1 MRTDKTMIGVIGGT
15 GLNRMMGLVDAE
27 EVSVLTPYDSKAVSI
42 SCGDFAGSRLAF
54 LPRHGKGH
62 IVPPHQINYR
72 ANIKALQQLG
82 CQAVIA
88 VNAVGGIDPV
98 LVPGAIA
105 IPDQIIDYTWGRDH
119 TFFDG
124 ANGQVEH
131 IDFTAPYDARLR
143 QLLTRSAE
151 QEAGLDLLCR
161 GVYACTQGP
170 RLESMAEVSRLRRD
184 GCDMVGMTGMPEAAL
199 ARELGLSYACIA
211 LSVNLAAGLGE
222 EEITMAA
229 INAVLES
236 GMQRVHHILERVIAE
251 WVQYQESVRMAPQ

>member
-1 MRTDKTMIGVIGGT
+1 MMGVIGGT
-15 GLNRMMGLVDAE
+15 GLNRMMGLTDIE
-27 EVSVLTPYDSKAVSI
+27 EVAVQTPYDSKPVSI
-42 SCGDFAGSRLAF
+42 SCGHFAGNRLAF

-62 IVPPHQINYR
+62 VVPPHRINYR
-72 ANIKALQQLG
+72 ANMQALHQLG

-105 IPDQIIDYTWGRDH
+105 IPEQIIDYTWGREH

-124 ANGQVEH
+124 QNGQVEH
-131 IDFTAPYDARLR
+131 IDFTAPYDASLR
-143 QLLTRSAE
+143 QLLIASA
-151 QEAGLDLLCR
+151 QREARLQLLAR

-170 RLESMAEVSRLRRD
+170 RLESMAEVQRLQRD

-199 ARELGLSYACIA
+199 ARELGLPYACIA

-222 EEITMAA
+222 EVITMAA
-229 INAVLES
+229 ITAVLNS
-236 GMQRVHHILERVIAE
+236 GMQRVLHILARVIIE
-251 WVQYQESVRMAPQ
+251 WGQQREQNQAVEAGTAQ